1 MSCKASYCRFPQ
13 SHVTKEHVCG
23 ICNNKGHGQVEC
35 NNSQLKENLKKFYNE
50 ILPIDK
56 QCTIPNCHSKTN
68 HNNDGHHCINCG
80 RRHPE
85 SECIIQSIDTHC
97 SRFGLDQSNII
108 QFLHNPINTNT
119 YIYIYIGMGCYLY
132 IRSDMKSLF
141 MHQDSHG
148 QYGPSSD
155 DTPILNTFL
164 ENYSDKT
171 EDYNL
176 ADANDAN
183 DANEYSI
190 ECPFCRTL
198 NNSKEIM
205 EIKGSNSNCIICD
218 EENIEIYLSKCKHSH
233 ICSKCCNKL
242 EKLI

>member
-1 MSCKASYCRFPQ
+1 MSCKVSSCRFPH
-13 SHVTKEHVCG
+13 SHVTIEHLCG
-23 ICNNKGHGQVEC
+23 YCNVKGHGQVEC
-35 NNSQLKENLKKFYNE
+35 NNSQLKENLKQFYNDV
-50 ILPIDK
+50 LPIVN
-56 QCTIPNCHSKTN
+56 QCTIPNCHSKTT
-68 HNNDGHHCINCG
+68 HNNDAHHCINCS
-80 RRHPE
+80 RRHRE

-108 QFLHNPINTNT
+108 QFISNPINTNT
-119 YIYIYIGMGCYLY
+119 YIYIYVGMGCYLY

-141 MHQDSHG
+141 MHQDSLG
-148 QYGPSSD
+148 QYGPSTD

-171 EDYNL
+171 DEYNSP
-176 ADANDAN
+176 NDAT
-183 DANEYSI
+183 EYSI
-190 ECPFCRTL
+190 ECPFCRTI
-198 NNSKEIM
+198 NSSKEIM